1 MMNYDALPDLLRVSL
16 LLVLF
21 LILCVSIYM
30 LSLTVRRK
38 APITIILTLLCVV
51 LSGSMVVLYSADVRS
66 LKHDYAPATV
76 SRWLC
81 EKPIV
86 FAVLLIVA
94 ITVFLTYIATREIHL
109 RRTTITRATIKESI
123 DHLPTGLCFYAHNG
137 RVMLVNHRM
146 NQLCHDLLG
155 HALQNGVQMWERI
168 SNGKVRSGI
177 VRLSAGSQPGFR
189 LPDGTV
195 WTFSREDVHG
205 VFQIT
210 AVDTTQLY
218 ELAGELEQKNM
229 ALVAL
234 QQRLKQY
241 DENVEKLTQTK
252 ERLRTKA
259 RIHSELGQ
267 SLLAARSYLLG
278 SEEETK
284 APVDAWKSSIALMRQ
299 KAKEGAERSSLPM
312 LIRTAKDYGIT
323 VEIEGQMPKQRSAE
337 QLFLEAAT
345 EALTNAV
352 RHAEAKTLWIR
363 FSETSTHDQVSF
375 QNDGKLPESEII
387 EGGGLGALRRKVEM
401 AGGSMNV
408 CCQPVYT
415 LTIIITKDG
424 GEIL

>member
-1 MMNYDALPDLLRVSL
+1 
-16 LLVLF
+16 
-21 LILCVSIYM
+21 
-30 LSLTVRRK
+30 
-38 APITIILTLLCVV
+38 
-51 LSGSMVVLYSADVRS
+51 
-66 LKHDYAPATV
+66 
-76 SRWLC
+76 
-81 EKPIV
+81 
-86 FAVLLIVA
+86 
-94 ITVFLTYIATREIHL
+94 
-109 RRTTITRATIKESI
+109 
-123 DHLPTGLCFYAHNG
+123 
-137 RVMLVNHRM
+137 
-146 NQLCHDLLG
+146 
-155 HALQNGVQMWERI
+155 
-168 SNGKVRSGI
+168 
-177 VRLSAGSQPGFR
+177 
-189 LPDGTV
+189 
-195 WTFSREDVHG
+195 
-205 VFQIT
+205 
-210 AVDTTQLY
+210 
-218 ELAGELEQKNM
+218 M

-241 DENVEKLTQTK
+241 DENVEELTQTK

-352 RHAEAKTLWIR
+352 RHAGAKTLWIQ